1 MVEASFE
8 ARCQFGDREMSAGP
22 YPILVTSLPTMTVS
36 HGISIAIEGASS
48 ASAPVTAP
56 VRRPEVET
64 GEDVTPE
71 GPWDVIVWDDPVNL
85 MSYVVYV
92 FRKIFGFSEPVAREL
107 MLDVHHKG
115 KALVASEPREM
126 AELHVRQLHSHGLQA
141 TMQRSR

>member
-1 MVEASFE
+1 
-8 ARCQFGDREMSAGP
+8 MSLGP
-22 YPILVTSLPTMTVS
+22 DPEPLWLSPTMTRVEES
-36 HGISIAIEGASS
+36 STTIEWAPEL
-48 ASAPVTAP
+48 SAPTTAP
-56 VRRPEVET
+56 VRQPEVDSD
-64 GEDVTPE
+64 EDVTPE

-92 FRKIFGFSEPVAREL
+92 FRKIFGFSEPVARKL